1 MSHHGGVAATGGV
14 LKGSWWLG
22 SAPRASDVL
31 RFLKPVYKSLT
42 TRCGVGIS
50 VGIMD
55 CSTLHHSIYEVG
67 SGGLPGM
74 MMAVVGSATGRHC
87 ITVVV

>member
-1 MSHHGGVAATGGV
+1 MPSG
-14 LKGSWWLG
+14 LKLG
-22 SAPRASDVL
+22 IFFILSSQYTSQSLLDVV
-31 RFLKPVYKSLT
+31 F
-42 TRCGVGIS
+42 GIS

-55 CSTLHHSIYEVG
+55 YLTFHQNIYEVS